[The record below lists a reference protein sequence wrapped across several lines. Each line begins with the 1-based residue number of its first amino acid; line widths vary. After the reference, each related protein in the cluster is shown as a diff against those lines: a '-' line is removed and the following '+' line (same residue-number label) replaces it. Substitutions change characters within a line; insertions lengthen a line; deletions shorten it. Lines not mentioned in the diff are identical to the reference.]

1 VKVLGDRTSFAGGAL
16 TPAAALAFL
25 ASGETNLQETNTLL
39 WVMVGI
45 SVAGAIVTFA
55 FLVYSVVM
63 FRDRNNRR
71 RRYG

>member
-1 VKVLGDRTSFAGGAL
+1 MTVLGDRRPFAGVAL
-16 TPAAALAFL
+16 APALAAALL
-25 ASGETNLQETNTLL
+25 ASGETNLQETNSLL
-39 WVMVGI
+39 WIMIGI

-63 FRDRNNRR
+63 FRDPNNRR